1 MIGTLRYVI
10 QQLSKDD
17 SPFTIDMLID
27 EVVAMEKKLDRT
39 EKAVNELNL
48 ENKELQKEIEKLKN
62 TTISQMAQQLEDGL
76 IHSGTLDEK
85 MSVLE
90 FIKHYLQ

>member
-17 SPFTIDMLID
+17 AQFTIDMLID
-27 EVVAMEKKLDRT
+27 EIVALEKKLDSN

-48 ENKELQKEIEKLKN
+48 ENRELKKKLN
-62 TTISQMAQQLEDGL
+62 
-76 IHSGTLDEK
+76 
-85 MSVLE
+85 V
-90 FIKHYLQ
+90 

>member
-17 SPFTIDMLID
+17 SSFTIDMLID
-27 EVVAMEKKLDRT
+27 EVVAMEKKLDRA
-39 EKAVNELNL
+39 EKVVNELNL

-85 MSVLE
+85 MSVFE
-90 FIKHYLQ
+90 FIKNYF